1 MLQLILGGARSGKSR
16 LAEKLASDSGLS
28 VTYIATSRPLDGEM
42 NQRIALHRGRRPG
55 HWGLIEEPLELA
67 RVLGENAAAD
77 HCLLVDCLT
86 LWLTNLLMLEDA
98 DRMAF
103 ERDQLLQTLASLP
116 GEIIFVSNE
125 TGLGVVP
132 LGELTRRY
140 VDEAG
145 WLHQALAERCQRPC
159 KAIDASA
166 YEQALAR
173 QQQLT
178 KPAGSLGQ
186 LEALAVQLAGLQG
199 QVKPSVD
206 RLWIAIFAGDHGVV
220 AEGVSAFPQE
230 VTGQMLHNFVTGGAA
245 ISVLAR
251 RLDAQLEVVD
261 LGTVTPSLDLPGV
274 RHLNI
279 GAGTANFVD
288 GPAMTQAQGQLA
300 LQAGRDSVSRALDSG
315 AQLFIG
321 GEMGIGNTTAA
332 SALACALLDCP
343 VSDLTGPG
351 TGLNAAGVS
360 HKIAVIER
368 ALALHAA
375 QRGDA
380 LQTLFNLGGFEM
392 AALVGAYLA
401 CAQEGIAVLVDGF
414 ICSVAALVAVR
425 LNPACRQWL
434 VFGHRGAEPGHRH
447 VLHSLDARP
456 LLELGLRL
464 GEGSGAALAVPLL
477 RLACALHGQM
487 ATFAEAAVADRP
499 A

>member
-1 MLQLILGGARSGKSR
+1 MT
-16 LAEKLASDSGLS
+16 D
-28 VTYIATSRPLDGEM
+28 T
-42 NQRIALHRGRRPG
+42 
-55 HWGLIEEPLELA
+55 W
-67 RVLGENAAAD
+67 
-77 HCLLVDCLT
+77 
-86 LWLTNLLMLEDA
+86 WLN
-98 DRMAF
+98 
-103 ERDQLLQTLASLP
+103 
-116 GEIIFVSNE
+116 
-125 TGLGVVP
+125 
-132 LGELTRRY
+132 
-140 VDEAG
+140 
-145 WLHQALAERCQRPC
+145 PC
-159 KAIDASA
+159 KAIDTQAH
-166 YEQALAR
+166 EQALAR

-186 LEALAVQLAGLQG
+186 LEAVAVQLAGLQG

-206 RLWIAIFAGDHGVV
+206 HLWIAIFAGDHGVV

-251 RLDAQLEVVD
+251 QLGAKLEVVD
-261 LGTVTPSLDLPGV
+261 LGTITPTLSLPGV

-279 GAGTANFVD
+279 GAGTANFVN
-288 GPAMTQAQGQLA
+288 GPAMTEAQGRLA
-300 LQAGRDSVSRALDSG
+300 LQAGRDSVHRATASG

-332 SALACALLDCP
+332 SALACALLDCQ

-351 TGLNAAGVS
+351 TGLNAQGVS
-360 HKIAVIER
+360 HKVAVIER
-368 ALALHAA
+368 ALALHAGD
-375 QRGDA
+375 RDDA
-380 LQTLFNLGGFEM
+380 LKTLFNLGGFEI

-401 CAQEGIAVLVDGF
+401 CAQEGVVVLVDGF
-414 ICSVAALVAVR
+414 ICTVAALVATR
-425 LNPACRQWL
+425 LNPGCREWL
-434 VFGHRGAEPGHRH
+434 LFGHRGAEPGHRH
-447 VLHSLDARP
+447 VLQSLNAEP